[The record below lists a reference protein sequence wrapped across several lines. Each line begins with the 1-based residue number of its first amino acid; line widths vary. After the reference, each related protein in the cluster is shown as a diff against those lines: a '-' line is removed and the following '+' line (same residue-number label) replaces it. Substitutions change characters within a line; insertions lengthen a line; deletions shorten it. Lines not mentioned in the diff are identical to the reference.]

1 MNTNAPAF
9 LDAFTAAA
17 WNCFRASEKNP
28 SERRDAGC
36 FPSCAFVSIRGF
48 FMPWDLFS
56 IVSALSLSFS
66 AFAKDVEEKQTIQKT
81 FVFDDSAGSWHFE
94 VDNFEGTIQ
103 VTGYSGR
110 DVQLLVR
117 EALEADSK
125 DRAEAARREVR
136 LDITQT
142 NNTVRCYVDG
152 PFRCR
157 NGSISFRG
165 WESYGFRVRYDF
177 ELKVP
182 QRCGLRLK
190 TVNGKDIEIDKTSGS
205 FDIENINGG
214 VNMTDVSGAGRVY
227 ALNGK
232 VRVRFA
238 ENPTADC
245 YFGSL
250 NGNVEIS
257 FRAGLSANAR
267 LKTFNGKA
275 YSDFPVSYL
284 AADKPIGRSEHGK
297 FIYKSG
303 EFQGVRIGEGG
314 PELKF
319 DAFNGNI
326 RILSETGQER

>member
-1 MNTNAPAF
+1 
-9 LDAFTAAA
+9 L
-17 WNCFRASEKNP
+17 SV
-28 SERRDAGC
+28 
-36 FPSCAFVSIRGF
+36 SCA
-48 FMPWDLFS
+48 LF
-56 IVSALSLSFS
+56 LSYS
-66 AFAKDVEEKQTIQKT
+66 AFGKEVEEKQTLRKT
-81 FVFDDSAGSWHFE
+81 FAFDDSAGAREVE
-94 VDNFEGTIQ
+94 VDNFEGSIQ
-103 VTGYSGR
+103 VTGYDGHE
-110 DVQLLVR
+110 VHLVIH
-117 EALEADSK
+117 ETVEADSREK
-125 DRAEAARREVR
+125 ALEARREVR

-165 WESYGFRVRYDF
+165 WDHYGYKVRYDF

-182 QRCGLRLK
+182 RQTGLRAK
-190 TVNGKDIEIDKTSGS
+190 TVNGQDIEIERTSGK
-205 FDIENINGG
+205 FEVENINGG
-214 VNMTDVSGAGRVY
+214 IRMTDVSGDGRVY

-232 VRVRFA
+232 VRVRFS
-238 ENPTADC
+238 ENPKATC

-250 NGNVEIS
+250 NGNVEVT
-257 FRAGLSANAR
+257 FRPGLSANAR

-284 AADKPIGRSEHGK
+284 PADEPMKKLENGK
-297 FIYKSG
+297 VVYKSG

-326 RILSETGQER
+326 RILSQDD